1 VVAGSSNAAGAFLTV
16 TAVAKSCPHAAQK
29 TEDTP
34 VMEFIQVTALPDNP
48 DLSLIGLVVAVL
60 VALGLS
66 LRLYGRLGKR
76 SRRRYPPR
84 YWSKRERRS
93 GWSTPRDGGIAD
105 PKNQL
110 EAIAKVDFERQR
122 LLNASERRVFIALE
136 AMVAELGAGHR
147 VMAQTSVGELLRPKA
162 ASGDWKLRKDAYA
175 SINSKRFDFAVVD
188 ADGMLALAVEYQG
201 EGHHQEKAFMRDAV
215 KREACRRAGVPFLEV
230 EKGMKP
236 AELRQRVMGI
246 LAPGERRNYE
256 AGDRA
261 PLDQA
266 LDGGRAS
273 GAA

>member
-1 VVAGSSNAAGAFLTV
+1 LPRARRTYDKKAGDLAR
-16 TAVAKSCPHAAQK
+16 
-29 TEDTP
+29 
-34 VMEFIQVTALPDNP
+34 MEFIQVAQSPDNN
-48 DLSLIGLVVAVL
+48 SLPLVLVVAVAL
-60 VALGLS
+60 VLLAIAPR
-66 LRLYGRLGKR
+66 LRRRKGRR
-76 SRRRYPPR
+76 YRRRYVLMPR
-84 YWSKRERRS
+84 AS
-93 GWSTPRDGGIAD
+93 DDNGGLAD

-122 LLNASERRVFIALE
+122 LLNASEKRVFLALE

-201 EGHHQEKAFMRDAV
+201 GGHHQEKAFMRDAV

-246 LAPGERRNYE
+246 LAPDVASARPSAAIGSR
-256 AGDRA
+256 
-261 PLDQA
+261 DQGFA
-266 LDGGRAS
+266 NRPAS
-273 GAA
+273 DMV